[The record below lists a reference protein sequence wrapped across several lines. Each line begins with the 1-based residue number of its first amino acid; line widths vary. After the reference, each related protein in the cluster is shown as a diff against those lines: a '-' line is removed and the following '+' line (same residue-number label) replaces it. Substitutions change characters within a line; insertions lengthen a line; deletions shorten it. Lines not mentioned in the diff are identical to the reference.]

1 MTDKSVAEQR
11 KSAYKLVLC
20 QLVVA
25 GVIALAF
32 FLAVD
37 AVAAKSA
44 FKGGLV
50 AAIANFAFALL
61 AFRVNAAEQPEL
73 ARAALLRGHSVK
85 MILIFVLCALV
96 LQQPDSVAAAFVVG
110 FTLTLLAQLSATF
123 FFKH

>member
-1 MTDKSVAEQR
+1 MTDKSAEIAR
-11 KSAYKLVLC
+11 KSAYKLAVC
-20 QLVVA
+20 QLAVA

-37 AVAAKSA
+37 AIAAKSA

-61 AFRVNAAEQPEL
+61 AFRVNAAEHPEL

-85 MILIFVLCALV
+85 MILIVVLCALV

>member
-1 MTDKSVAEQR
+1 MTEQNTVQAR

-61 AFRVNAAEQPEL
+61 AFKVNAAEQPEL

-85 MILIFVLCALV
+85 MILIVVLCALV